1 MNKIEMKIC
10 CICSKPIE
18 AEFTEGG
25 AAYWTD
31 GHNAEPVAEG
41 RCCDKCNDNI
51 VIPTRLINA
60 GLSIEESISVM
71 IGRLAQKGM
80 MDEDE

>member
-10 CICSKPIE
+10 CICSNPIE
-18 AEFTEGG
+18 AEFTESGD
-25 AAYWTD
+25 AYWTD